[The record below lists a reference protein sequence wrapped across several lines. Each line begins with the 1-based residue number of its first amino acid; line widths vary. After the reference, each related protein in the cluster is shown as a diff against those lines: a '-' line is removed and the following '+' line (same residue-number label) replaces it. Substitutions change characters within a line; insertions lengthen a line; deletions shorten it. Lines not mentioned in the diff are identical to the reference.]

1 MMIDDSLMR
10 VCHFLND
17 VYLTVCR
24 RAMKRQIDLP
34 LVQQDLSHEETILQI
49 SLSLEKLQKVVTNL
63 FTNVDGKITSQKQQ
77 LADIQARCDSARR
90 KVEKL
95 TGIDKSV
102 QVFSSSKF
110 PGPTPPTFYPL
121 ENLEI
126 DETKRDIRIPFTP
139 LPQDKL
145 SINEKLKFYHIKDNT
160 IQLRKNESITPS
172 EGLGDVPQGI
182 KTVNSLLLYNTR
194 QNVYSQ
200 YKILDPL
207 TPAHKHIVVE
217 EKDNR
222 PTIGPAPLSLASAL
236 NSLPSVQNFFYS
248 PGLEDVPDIKA
259 PLNLNLSGI
268 AGDLRFGEV
277 EDQIDFPAQ
286 RKSEEFGFRKDDI
299 IDSPSLVEVSQTMDS
314 NLDAIKTEVTKPA
327 ELPKKVESTIAP
339 PPPPPPP
346 PMPPPEMEDVQSTP
360 TPKPR
365 TEMPQKKPPAPAIPP
380 VTDSRADLMAAIRL
394 AGGSGKAKLKP
405 IAHDSVTSEIS
416 ATSKK
421 PGNFMEDL
429 HAKLSMRRKGISGR
443 VDVSEGGQVGM
454 LERINSMIPPP
465 PPKDSDTATEDGS
478 DWEE

>member
-1 MMIDDSLMR
+1 
-10 VCHFLND
+10 
-17 VYLTVCR
+17 
-24 RAMKRQIDLP
+24 MKRQIDIP

-49 SLSLEKLQKVVTNL
+49 SLSLEKLQKVVSNL
-63 FTNVDGKITSQKQQ
+63 FTNIDGKIASQSQQ
-77 LADIQARCDSARR
+77 LADVQARCDSARR

-126 DETKRDIRIPFTP
+126 EETRSDIRIPFTP

-172 EGLGDVPQGI
+172 EGLGEVPDGI
-182 KTVNSLLLYNTR
+182 KTVNSLLLYNTK
-194 QNVYSQ
+194 QNLYSH

-217 EKDNR
+217 DKDSR
-222 PTIGPAPLSLASAL
+222 PIIGPAPLSLASAVD
-236 NSLPSVQNFFYS
+236 SLPSVQNFFYS

-259 PLNLNLSGI
+259 PLNLNLTGI

-277 EDQIDFPAQ
+277 EDQIDFPA
-286 RKSEEFGFRKDDI
+286 RSKSEELGFRKDDI
-299 IDSPSLVEVSQTMDS
+299 IDISPHEEVLETRGTNVDVT
-314 NLDAIKTEVTKPA
+314 KTVVAKPA
-327 ELPKKVESTIAP
+327 ESPKKVEPVGAP

-346 PMPPPEMEDVQSTP
+346 PMPPPDVAVVEPTP
-360 TPKPR
+360 VPKPR
-365 TEMPQKKPPAPAIPP
+365 TEVQQIKSSAAVIPP
-380 VTDSRADLMAAIRL
+380 VATDSRADLMAAIRK

-405 IAHDSVTSEIS
+405 VAHDSETSETNT
-416 ATSKK
+416 TSKK